1 MVEAVPVKL
10 ATSGGELLSC
20 TSAAQTDAWQVLA
33 GAASQQRIAAGV
45 SGGEHACKTLP
56 QPSTRRYQGDG
67 DCDGTKAADHAT
79 DVCVAASGS
88 GGGDVS
94 RAAARFVSPAT
105 RIVSPA
111 RDMAPVLRAR
121 ALFTPRRVSL
131 SVQVVSPT

>member
-1 MVEAVPVKL
+1 MAFRWHHQEKESDARIQRLLRSDEFNGVTYKRASKWESLIIPTVMGVGVPP
-10 ATSGGELLSC
+10 
-20 TSAAQTDAWQVLA
+20 DADDGVLT
-33 GAASQQRIAAGV
+33 
-45 SGGEHACKTLP
+45 HHL
-56 QPSTRRYQGDG
+56 DG